1 MSQGVFLVEHGKRGY
16 AYMAYHLAMSIK
28 KFNPDIH
35 ITVFTD
41 GNIHRQVDMVRKS
54 CIDQFIE
61 IPAELFEY
69 NFKGTVNAGKIKVA
83 AYDFIP
89 YDECLYLDVDAL
101 VMGDIQVI
109 FDELKK
115 DGGYFYTH
123 TFGTHVLA
131 QGNDMAVSQWA
142 WAFDVWNHYG
152 LKPYAV
158 LPGSNT
164 SFQYIKKCKE
174 SKELIRKIQ
183 HNYRN
188 PLPLEKLRKQWG
200 GGQPDE
206 LAVSVAC
213 AEMNIVPKPPKDYI
227 FFGQSIDPR
236 PVRQIEQEYL
246 ILSIFG
252 GKLFTNP
259 AYTDLYDALLIRYH
273 REKGLDHYYKY
284 GAFIAGDKHA
294 SNRPISQENDGTV
307 KSDPAPVPIHQQ
319 VDIRRSSQRVNLIE
333 ALIPIHHTTLIDS
346 KKLIQTYRSPDNRPI
361 TITNWLNG
369 SIIEFKGKTIFCYR
383 MEARP
388 FCTIMKLGI
397 CYLDAD
403 MQPVVS
409 SNVLLDLYSDLTSPE
424 TGFKFTEGYHVE
436 DPRLFIFND
445 ELYLS
450 YTDGYQMA
458 QAKID
463 PKTLQ
468 AVESF
473 YIEKPEENRTE
484 KNWTFFEY
492 DRKLYSI
499 YDINSH
505 TIFEMQGSQW
515 EQKYQTPHEN
525 FWNYGELRGGTSPIL
540 HKGEYIAFFH
550 SAKGEL
556 KKGVMHRQY
565 FMGAYTFEAKPPFR
579 ITSMTPKP
587 IIAGEYMEPS
597 VPRLSTKIFV
607 VFPAGV
613 IRKEDKF
620 LVSFGYNDF
629 ENRIVEVSDELL
641 RGQMRRIKKEE
652 LV

>member
-16 AYMAYHLAMSIK
+16 AYMTYHLAMSIK

-54 CIDQFIE
+54 NIDQFIE
-61 IPAELFEY
+61 IPSELFEY

-101 VMGDIQVI
+101 AMGDIQPI

-123 TFGTHVLA
+123 TFGTHTLS

-142 WAFDVWNHYG
+142 WANDIWSHYG
-152 LKPYAV
+152 LKADAIF
-158 LPGSNT
+158 PGTNT
-164 SFQYIKKCKE
+164 SFQYIRKCKE

-183 HNYRN
+183 QNFKN

-213 AEMNIVPKPPKDYI
+213 TEMGIVPKPPKDYI

-236 PVRQIEQEYL
+236 PVSQIEKEYL

-259 AYTDLYDALLIRYH
+259 AYTELYDERLIRYH
-273 REKGLDHYYKY
+273 REKGLDHIYKY
-284 GAFIAGDKHA
+284 GAFISGDKHA
-294 SNRPISQENDGTV
+294 SNRPIGLENDG
-307 KSDPAPVPIHQQ
+307 SLSSEPVPVPVRQM
-319 VDIRRSSQRVNLIE
+319 VDVRMSNHRHNLIE
-333 ALIPIHHTTLIDS
+333 ALIPISSTKLIDS
-346 KKLIQTYRSPDNRPI
+346 KKLIQTYRSPENRPI
-361 TITNWLNG
+361 AITNWLNG
-369 SIIEFKGKTIFCYR
+369 SIIEYKGKTIFCYR

-397 CYLDAD
+397 CYLDSD
-403 MQPVVS
+403 MQPIEK
-409 SNVLLDLYSDLTSPE
+409 SNVLLELYSELTSPE
-424 TGFKFTEGYHVE
+424 TGHKFACGFHVE
-436 DPRLFIFND
+436 DPRLFIYND

-450 YTDGYQMA
+450 YTDGYQMG
-458 QAKID
+458 QAKINPD
-463 PKTLQ
+463 TLQ
-468 AVESF
+468 AEKSF
-473 YIEKPEENRTE
+473 YIEKPDDNRTE
-484 KNWTFFEY
+484 KNWTFFEH
-492 DRKLYSI
+492 DKKLFSV
-499 YDINSH
+499 YDINTH
-505 TIFEMQGSQW
+505 TIFEMHGHEW
-515 EQKYQTPHEN
+515 EQKYQSSFES
-525 FWNYGELRGGTSPIL
+525 FWNYGELRGGTSPIF
-540 HKGEYIAFFH
+540 HNGEYIAFFH

-579 ITSMTPKP
+579 ITSMTTKP
-587 IIAGEYMEPS
+587 IIAGEYIEPS
-597 VPRLSTKIFV
+597 APRLSNKIFV

-613 IRKEDKF
+613 IRKDDNF
-620 LVSFGYNDF
+620 LVSFGYNDY
-629 ENRIVEVSDELL
+629 ENRIVEVTDEFLK
-641 RGQMRRIKKEE
+641 GQLRRIKQEE